1 MGTSSTLSEEKQPRR
16 CMKGCCRGPGHKG
29 ECKYRIPNIQCRRNP
44 ECTLGYKHVGFCGG
58 WGEKLSKR
66 RARKKAINHRSASA
80 GMDLSKESVRAKERA
95 VNAKRQANV
104 PKPSPH
110 DDLPRDSPAVPV
122 LTMIQALKGIDGRW
136 QDQDAVRQFTDACS
150 GLQFEQVRAMWKL
163 SGVESKL
170 QAMEDR
176 TKKLTAEM
184 KADAIVCELFFGCK
198 LQSAI
203 DVFKH
208 GMAKVLSTRKNSCKA
223 CVGSSTLRL
232 SSEPRMYHNPRLG
245 IFAEGSSPDVALIC
259 RAVIFAE
266 ELAMGG
272 SFKKGHFPE
281 KIYAEKDGF
290 FCETDVIPVGVVLL
304 VGKTSR

>member
-1 MGTSSTLSEEKQPRR
+1 MAGSRCCPPVHRCLLRAPIWFVTPHCMSRVYMCAWLDLISAYAHMHSTTHAHAES
-16 CMKGCCRGPGHKG
+16 
-29 ECKYRIPNIQCRRNP
+29 QCVFVHA
-44 ECTLGYKHVGFCGG
+44 YV
-58 WGEKLSKR
+58 
-66 RARKKAINHRSASA
+66 
-80 GMDLSKESVRAKERA
+80 
-95 VNAKRQANV
+95 
-104 PKPSPH
+104 
-110 DDLPRDSPAVPV
+110 
-122 LTMIQALKGIDGRW
+122 
-136 QDQDAVRQFTDACS
+136 
-150 GLQFEQVRAMWKL
+150 EQVRAMWKL